1 MNEPQEAQSTARDHA
16 AHDPCPCREIVDTV
30 REYLGISPAARQHL
44 ANSRVEFLKAI
55 REDTR
60 RADRAPVES
69 ITEGH
74 KSSSRIGHFERP
86 RTAVP

>member
-55 REDTR
+55 REMLDARIEHLSSQSPKGTKV
-60 RADRAPVES
+60 AVE
-69 ITEGH
+69 
-74 KSSSRIGHFERP
+74 
-86 RTAVP
+86 